1 MINRAVGDDT
11 LALLKEVETIISP
24 VYLVGGS
31 VRDTLLG
38 KKPHDYDF
46 CTPHHPDVIEEAIRT
61 SGKRAF
67 TVGKKF
73 GTLGCKVGEHFIE
86 ITTFRTEI
94 YEETSRKPHVEF
106 IDDIT
111 HDLSRRDFTIN
122 AMAIRAD
129 GTLIDPFGGLSDL
142 EQGILRTVNKLY
154 DRYNEDPLRML
165 RAARFCA
172 ELGFA
177 VERETRL
184 QAGKKADKI
193 LEVSRE
199 RWTVELD
206 KLLVSKQPTR
216 GLHFLAHT
224 RLLAFMLPELGI
236 QVGFNQNSPY
246 HQLDLWS
253 HTIRTVELSP
263 ADVTVRWGA
272 LLHDIGKP
280 YVQIHNNR
288 GYSNYQHHAEVG
300 AEMTLRIGA
309 YLRWSNKRIAEV
321 TNLVRHHL
329 DDDDSPIGLAD
340 STARYRP

>member
-1 MINRAVGDDT
+1 MMQPRVGREVLKL
-11 LALLKEVETIISP
+11 LADVTGIISP

-38 KKPHDYDF
+38 KTPHDYDF
-46 CTPHHPDVIEEAIRT
+46 CTPHHPDVIEAAIK
-61 SGKRAF
+61 SAGKRAY
-67 TVGKKF
+67 TIGKKF
-73 GTLGCKVGEHFIE
+73 GTIGCKVGEHFIE
-86 ITTFRTEI
+86 ITTFRTET
-94 YEETSRKPHVEF
+94 YEETSRKPKVEF

-129 GTLIDPFGGLSDL
+129 GTLVDPFGGIQDL
-142 EQGILRTVNKLY
+142 RQGILRTVNKPY

-193 LEVSRE
+193 LEVSQE
-199 RWTVELD
+199 RWTAELD
-206 KLLVSKQPTR
+206 KLLVSKQPAR

-224 RLLAFMLPELGI
+224 RLLAFMLPELAI
-236 QVGFNQNSPY
+236 QVGFNQDSPY
-246 HQLDLWS
+246 HQLDLWAHS
-253 HTIRTVELSP
+253 IRTVELSP
-263 ADVTVRWGA
+263 NDITVRWGA
-272 LLHDIGKP
+272 LLHDVGKP
-280 YVQIHNNR
+280 YVQLHNNR

-300 AEMTLRIGA
+300 AEIAFKIGT
-309 YLRWSNKRIAEV
+309 YLRWSNKRIEEV
-321 TNLVRHHL
+321 TELVRHHL
-329 DDDDSPIGLAD
+329 DDENSPIGEAD
-340 STARYRP
+340 ATARYRP